1 MTRKRGFVP
10 RDYDKRTPKQQ
21 VRTAMYDRDLKIR
34 RLGADLEALADA
46 IEKRPLVPPHRR
58 NK

>member
-10 RDYDKRTPKQQ
+10 RDYDKRTERQKA
-21 VRTAMYDRDLKIR
+21 RTAIYDRELKIR